1 MTELCTECYGGTEAN
16 KRTSNNQTLQK
27 DILSSAHGC
36 KGRISA
42 HGCKGRISG
51 GELYLTCVLKNMKD
65 LGDKRGRESAMGRSN
80 LVSMDVEV

>member
-16 KRTSNNQTLQK
+16 KQTSNNKTLLK

-36 KGRISA
+36 KGRIS
-42 HGCKGRISG
+42 G
-51 GELYLTCVLKNMKD
+51 GELYVTCVLKNMKD

-80 LVSMDVEV
+80 LISMHVEV